1 MFNDDPGKN
10 MDGEF
15 KEAGG
20 LASEGDG
27 SLNRTEKVITRV
39 RLTRVGSCVIGY
51 YVDEEESM

>member
-1 MFNDDPGKN
+1 MDIMFNDDPGKN

-39 RLTRVGSCVIGY
+39 TG
-51 YVDEEESM
+51 